1 MRDHRGGAHPQIATG
16 PVGGRHVRKA
26 RRWTRLLVCVST
38 LALLL
43 TGFTAT
49 EASAGSPTSLTGLAA
64 TLTSSASGAV
74 GNWTVGFT
82 VSATGGL
89 PGNNSSTVSM
99 TLPAGSS
106 PGSLSSDVVTD
117 TTTGQS
123 VSYGYCGN
131 PSGTTVTCNLDEG
144 NAVNDGDTLSVVLYG
159 VTNPATTGS
168 VTFSASTSADTQP
181 ASASVT
187 LTAAQ
192 AVTGVTATE
201 TSTAA
206 GAQVAWTV
214 GFTASSTGALEG
226 TANSAVTVTL
236 PAGTTFASYNGG
248 YMTDTTTGNGLDYG
262 CTVAGGTSLT
272 CYVFLG
278 QTVNPGDT
286 VSIVI
291 RVVTNPSTTG
301 ARTVQVRTSSDL
313 SGSTAAPIT
322 ADQAITGVSVELV
335 STAANAETTWTVGFT
350 TSSTGALD
358 SVADST
364 VTLVLPAGTS
374 FPADNYSQIDDTT
387 TGQLVSSYACT
398 PVSGSTVACP
408 ITPYNIV
415 HAGDTLS
422 VLLRGVVNTSTTGPT
437 TVSVSTTSDLPSSTG
452 PLTITPAQ
460 SVSGL
465 TVTPSSTE
473 AGVTTNWSF
482 GFTASSTGA
491 FAPYIGHVML
501 TLPPGTTFGSFSGGW
516 LTDTTANIA
525 TYNCSVASGTTVSCL
540 VYFPPG
546 SAAGDAFTVVLDGV
560 TNPLTTGPT
569 TVSVVTTVDTK
580 AKTAPVTI
588 TGVTCAKVSGK
599 LTGNI
604 SLKKCIPKSP
614 TNKSAKGAGASLTA
628 SGTLTWKK
636 SHQTTMVSASAS
648 SVGQG
653 GCKNGST
660 ERDVTGSVTGGTS
673 TYTHSGDYVYV
684 RLCVAGSGA
693 VSLVKGTKALF

>member
-1 MRDHRGGAHPQIATG
+1 MKDHRGGAHTHIVTG
-16 PVGGRHVRKA
+16 PVVGRPSRTG
-26 RRWTRLLVCVST
+26 RRWTRLLVGGST
-38 LALLL
+38 LALLVTGL
-43 TGFTAT
+43 TASV
-49 EASAGSPTSLTGLAA
+49 ASAGSPTSVTGLAA
-64 TLTSSASGAV
+64 TLTSSATGAV

-89 PGNNSSTVSM
+89 PGTNASTVSV
-99 TLPAGSS
+99 TLPTGSS
-106 PGSLSSDVVTD
+106 VGSPSSDVVTD

-131 PSGTTVTCNLDEG
+131 PSGTTVTCTLDEG
-144 NAVNDGDTLSVVLYG
+144 NAVNGGDTLSVALYG
-159 VTNPATTGS
+159 VTNPGTSGP

-206 GAQVAWTV
+206 SAQVAWTV
-214 GFTASSTGALEG
+214 GFTASSTGTLEG
-226 TANSAVTVTL
+226 TAGSSVTVTL

-248 YMTDTTTGNGLDYG
+248 YMFDTTTQNYLDYG

-278 QTVNPGDT
+278 QTVNPGDV
-286 VSIVI
+286 VSIII
-291 RVVTNPSTTG
+291 RVVTNSSSTG
-301 ARTVQVRTSSDL
+301 PGTVQVRTSSDL
-313 SGSTAAPIT
+313 SASTPAPT
-322 ADQAITGVSVELV
+322 TPDQAVTGVSVAMV

-350 TSSTGALD
+350 TSSTGGLD
-358 SVADST
+358 SVANST
-364 VTLVLPAGTS
+364 ITLVLPTGTS
-374 FPADNYSQIDDTT
+374 FPSGNYSQVADTT
-387 TGQLVSSYACT
+387 TNQLVSQYACALVT
-398 PVSGSTVACP
+398 GSTVVCP

-422 VLLRGVVNTSTTGPT
+422 VLLRGVVNPPTAGPT
-437 TVSVSTTSDLPSSTG
+437 TVSVSTTSDLTSSTG

-482 GFTASSTGA
+482 AFSASSTGA
-491 FAPYIGHVML
+491 FAAYIGKVSL
-501 TLPPGTTFGSFSGGW
+501 TLPTGTTFGSFSGGW
-516 LTDTTANIA
+516 LTDTTTNEA
-525 TYNCSVASGTTVSCL
+525 TDNCSVATGTTVSCL

-546 SAAGDAFTVVLDGV
+546 SSAGDAFTVVLDGV
-560 TNPLTTGPT
+560 TNTLTTGPT
-569 TVSVVTTVDTK
+569 AVSVSTTVDTK

-599 LTGNI
+599 LTGSI
-604 SLKKCIPKSP
+604 SLKKCTPKSA
-614 TNKSAKGAGASLTA
+614 TNKSAKGPGATLTS

-636 SHQTTMVSASAS
+636 SKQTTAVSATAS
-648 SVGQG
+648 SAGQG
-653 GCKNGST
+653 GCKAGST

-673 TYTHSGDYVYV
+673 MYTHSGDYVDL
-684 RLCVAGSGA
+684 RLCVSGSGA
-693 VSLVKGTKALF
+693 VSLVKGTKALL